1 LNRYFSAD
9 FGRFFLTPDGPAWR
23 DWCEVCFEKQQ
34 VAAEKN
40 QENVN
45 REAKTGNRIKTRAR
59 DLFRLRSAVVWF
71 TVSKQVN
78 VHSDAVNAEMAQLHV
93 LRIVFSACRRFARVC
108 ARDHGNGSE
117 ETGVPDAAAQAST
130 QTRAEKDRVFRGRQ
144 ELERGELANDTSR
157 M

>member
-1 LNRYFSAD
+1 MIFESL
-9 FGRFFLTPDGPAWR
+9 FLCGFRSVLPDGPAWR

-59 DLFRLRSAVVWF
+59 FVSLAVGDGV
-71 TVSKQVN
+71 VYSKQVN

-93 LRIVFSACRRFARVC
+93 LCIVFSAGRRFARVC

-144 ELERGELANDTSR
+144 ELERGELPNDDTSR